1 MAFSRDELKEIGISD
16 EHVDSVM
23 SLYGKNV
30 QSLKDEIESHKQEK
44 NQFKQEVKSYKERV
58 NEQNEQLDEL
68 KVKASKGENLEEQIN
83 ALQQANKDKDAEHE
97 KEMNE
102 VKLRYEIDNELNR
115 AGAKNTLAVM
125 ALINRDNI
133 TYDSEKGL
141 CGLSEQLEDI
151 KQSDSYLFKSDNSD
165 DDNSNSANG
174 SNNGSSDFGYNAG
187 NGKGNKGGEADANAL
202 GEEYYERLFGK
213 NKQ

>member
-1 MAFSRDELKEIGISD
+1 
-16 EHVDSVM
+16 
-23 SLYGKNV
+23 
-30 QSLKDEIESHKQEK
+30 
-44 NQFKQEVKSYKERV
+44 
-58 NEQNEQLDEL
+58 
-68 KVKASKGENLEEQIN
+68 
-83 ALQQANKDKDAEHE
+83 
-97 KEMNE
+97 
-102 VKLRYEIDNELNR
+102 
-115 AGAKNTLAVM
+115 M
-125 ALINRDNI
+125 ALINRDSI

-141 CGLSEQLEDI
+141 RGLSEQLEDI

-165 DDNSNSANG
+165 NDNSSSANG

>member
-44 NQFKQEVKSYKERV
+44 DQFKQEVKSYKERV

-115 AGAKNTLAVM
+115 AGAK
-125 ALINRDNI
+125 IHW
-133 TYDSEKGL
+133 
-141 CGLSEQLEDI
+141 
-151 KQSDSYLFKSDNSD
+151 QSW
-165 DDNSNSANG
+165 
-174 SNNGSSDFGYNAG
+174 
-187 NGKGNKGGEADANAL
+187 
-202 GEEYYERLFGK
+202 R
-213 NKQ
+213 